1 MGAEWAIERG
11 RDAHVQHASAQYEQS
26 AMEATVLRQ
35 MLDQNGQH
43 EAACRCA
50 RYADAVGQCAMLV
63 KVLRDDD
70 DARRGRQTPTNACKR
85 QRSLNYFPHCACI
98 FDSPVRMPKV
108 KSRCSRL
115 VAK

>member
-85 QRSLNYFPHCACI
+85 QRSLN
-98 FDSPVRMPKV
+98 
-108 KSRCSRL
+108 
-115 VAK
+115 